1 MDPEDPLEVPAAAA
15 FHPDER
21 TRELCLQYQRV
32 LSAALAGD
40 PDPRLCDASI
50 LEVAPHPDACSV
62 LVIVVAGTERLEDAR
77 TALEEATE
85 RLRRELQR
93 NLDQRPELGFR
104 LIPSPPISS

>member
-1 MDPEDPLEVPAAAA
+1 MDPNDPFEVPAAAA

-21 TRELCLQYQRV
+21 TRELCLEYERV

-50 LEVAPHPDACSV
+50 LEVAPHPDARSV
-62 LVIVVAGTERLEDAR
+62 LVIVVASTERLEDAGA
-77 TALEEATE
+77 ALEEATE

-93 NLDQRPELGFR
+93 ALDERPQLSFR
-104 LIPSPPISS
+104 LIPSPAISS